1 MKHLRLQFIG
11 IVVLGLVCGA
21 ISYPRVVVWFP
32 ALHDRLASIPTKL
45 GLDIAGGVQLEYA
58 ADLSSVAAD
67 KQAAALE
74 AAEAVIE
81 RRVNAFGVAEPLVQ
95 KVKSGNQERILVEL
109 PGVKDI
115 EAAKSMIKST
125 PYLDFREVNSQTE
138 IDTILNPVNESQ
150 KKSAEEVLTK
160 VKAGEDFAT
169 LAKQYGSDST
179 RETGGELGF
188 ALATTNSNPTYV
200 EPFQK
205 VVFGTPLKDGEIYG
219 SLVETDYGWH
229 IVKKVAEKGTGD
241 TREVNVAHILIPK
254 VTVDMA
260 PGVAWKKTELSGK
273 NLKDAQVQYQSQGL
287 GQPQVGLN
295 FDDEGAR
302 LFAELTK
309 RNIGKQI
316 AIFIDNEIV
325 SAPVVNQ
332 EILGG
337 QAVITG
343 NFTSAEAS
351 ALVKRFNEGALPVP
365 ITLIGQ
371 KSVDA
376 TLGQESL
383 EQIIFAGL
391 IGLLAVSIFMIGVY
405 RFLGVVAIGA
415 LVVYTL
421 MFVAVIKLSA
431 LTPFAIT
438 LTLSGIAGIVLSVG
452 MAVDA
457 NVLIF
462 ERFREELMWG
472 KSLPKAL
479 AEAFRRSW
487 PSIRDGH
494 FSALITTFILMNMAS
509 GFVKGFAVALT
520 IGILL
525 SLLTAVVFVR
535 ISLRYLIGPWFATH
549 TRILAAPRKPL

>member
-1 MKHLRLQFIG
+1 MKNLRLQFIG
-11 IVVLGLVCGA
+11 ILVLALVCA
-21 ISYPRVVVWFP
+21 IVSYPRIVGWYP
-32 ALHDRLASIPTKL
+32 TLHDKISSIPTKL

-58 ADLSSVAAD
+58 ADLSAVSAD

-115 EAAKSMIKST
+115 EAAKNMIKST

-138 IDTILNPVNESQ
+138 IDTILSPVNESQ
-150 KKSAEEVLTK
+150 KKNADEVLVK
-160 VKAGEDFAT
+160 VKAGEDFAA

-200 EPFQK
+200 EAFQK
-205 VVFGTPLKDGEIYG
+205 VVFDTPLKDGEIYPN
-219 SLVETDYGWH
+219 LVETDYGWH

-343 NFTSAEAS
+343 NFSPAEAN

-405 RFLGVVAIGA
+405 RFLGVVAVGA
-415 LVVYTL
+415 LVVYTV

-479 AEAFRRSW
+479 SEAFRRAW

-535 ISLRYLIGPWFATH
+535 ISLQYLVGPWFAKH
-549 TRILAAPRKPL
+549 LSVLAAPRRPL